1 MSKINELLQEIK
13 SVFSGRIPLLD
24 VILPPLL
31 FTLLNELLSLQESLI
46 IALISAGAFLA
57 YRAWKKQALG
67 YTLSGAAITVLAGI
81 LAWVS
86 QSPKGFFLPGVI
98 TSGITFLLAL
108 VSIFAKRPLAGW
120 SSHLTRGWPL
130 DWYWHPRVRPAYNQ
144 VTWGWTVFFGLQFAI
159 QGYFFLVG
167 SASSLGIIQLLT
179 GWPALIIVL
188 AASYLYG
195 QWRLGK
201 LEGPGVDEYLNQS
214 PPPWEGQQRGF

>member
-31 FTLLNELLSLQESLI
+31 FTLLNELFPLQISLL

-67 YTLSGAAITVLAGI
+67 YTLSGAAITALAGI

-108 VSIFAKRPLAGW
+108 VSIIAQRPLAGF

-130 DWYWHPRVRPAYNQ
+130 DWYWHPKVRPAYNQ
-144 VTWGWTVFFGLQFAI
+144 VTWGWMLFFGLQFGI
-159 QGYFFLVG
+159 QGYFFLEG

-179 GWPALIIVL
+179 GWPALIVVL
-188 AASYLYG
+188 VASYLYG

-201 LEGPGVDEYLNQS
+201 LGGPGVDEYLNQD
-214 PPPWEGQQRGF
+214 PPPWEGQKRGF